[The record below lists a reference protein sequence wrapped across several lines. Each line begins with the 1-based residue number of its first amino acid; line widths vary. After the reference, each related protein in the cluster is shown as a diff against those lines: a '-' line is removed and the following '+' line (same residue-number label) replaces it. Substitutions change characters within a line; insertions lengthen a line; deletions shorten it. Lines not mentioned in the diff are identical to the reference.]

1 MLQAIYY
8 SRRLITINSKS
19 LGFMKTR
26 ILFVERKFNEFV
38 SIEKAFREIA
48 GGLSGE
54 FESEFQQLPFG
65 NSFIDTLKNL
75 LFFRKKKADLYH
87 ITGHVH
93 YIALLFAPK
102 NTVLSIMDVRF
113 LYMPKGLKRYVLKKL
128 YLDLPVKR
136 LKYITA
142 ISDETRK
149 EILLHSG
156 CDEKKVRTLE
166 LPLLNHINNGNGKSF
181 NKEKPT
187 ILQVGTM
194 PNKNIPN
201 LAKALNGIHCKL
213 KIIGRIS
220 DELNSVLKEN
230 KIDFENAFDL
240 TDEQVREE
248 YENADIVSFCSLFE
262 GFGLPIIEA
271 QAMYKPV
278 ITSNLSPMKE
288 TSGNAAFL
296 ADPNDF
302 LNIREGIQKIINDDN
317 YRNSLVEKGSENI
330 KRYEP
335 AKIAR
340 QYEKLYKEILDS
352 GK

>member
-1 MLQAIYY
+1 
-8 SRRLITINSKS
+8 
-19 LGFMKTR
+19 MKTR
-26 ILFVERKFNEFV
+26 ILFVERKFNEYV

-48 GGLSGE
+48 AGLSDE
-54 FESEFQQLPFG
+54 FDTEFQQLPFG
-65 NSFIDTLKNL
+65 NSFLDTLKNL
-75 LFFRKKKADLYH
+75 LFFRKKKADIYH

-102 NTVLSIMDVRF
+102 NTILSIMDVRF
-113 LYMPKGLKRYVLKKL
+113 LYMPKGLKRFILKKL

-142 ISDETRK
+142 ISEKTRN

-156 CDEKKVRTLE
+156 CDENKVRTLE
-166 LPLLNHINNGNGKSF
+166 LPLLKHISKGIGKSF
-181 NKEKPT
+181 NKENPT

-201 LAKALNGIHCKL
+201 LARALKGIKCKL
-213 KIIGRIS
+213 KIIGRMDS
-220 DELNSVLKEN
+220 ELVSVLEEN

-240 TDEQVREE
+240 DDEQLRKE
-248 YENADIVSFCSLFE
+248 YEEADIVSFCSLYE

-271 QAMYKPV
+271 QAMQKPV

-296 ADPNDF
+296 AAPNDF
-302 LNIREGIQKIINDDN
+302 LHIREGIEKIINN
-317 YRNSLVEKGSENI
+317 EIYRNKLIEMGIENI
-330 KRYEP
+330 KRYKPELV
-335 AKIAR
+335 AL
-340 QYEKLYKEILDS
+340 QYEKLYKELLAS